1 MNIVEVSVK
10 SPKDL
15 LEEIAQ
21 ETPTG
26 VNRINTIN
34 TTTEK
39 FVYDYCRKILKEND
53 KDEVNYNFEYVLK
66 NTNSDEV
73 LTKYDIEHK
82 KQIVDTEDAFHTG
95 ILCLNDVCS
104 KTRIFVCD
112 INTDK
117 YKYKLFDDEDMN
129 LIKIKQCRI
138 VQMTEPRCYGII
150 STSKDPTYMVKL
162 LIIKITEKNA
172 KNVYRNIESHTKEGC
187 EFILR
192 DLTLVEKD
200 EHMKLSKKF
209 YNTLLYKKE
218 CNNDICVIIN
228 RNNDIDNIY
237 VQTVDTKTEDNEKET
252 TIDETGNISRKFL
265 QRMHTR
271 KFIQNNVCNYML
283 GVYKGLRQIELSMDH
298 SELIKLLE
306 YYFEDLYK
314 ELKTF
319 YNIDESNMVNMKDL
333 KIVTTKKMD
342 INSTELRCLVPLE
355 MIKVKTSDNMKY
367 EINIG
372 DLFIYFGEELVF
384 DTEKQLLVF
393 NIGIN
398 P

>member
-1 MNIVEVSVK
+1 
-10 SPKDL
+10 
-15 LEEIAQ
+15 
-21 ETPTG
+21 
-26 VNRINTIN
+26 
-34 TTTEK
+34 
-39 FVYDYCRKILKEND
+39 
-53 KDEVNYNFEYVLK
+53 
-66 NTNSDEV
+66 
-73 LTKYDIEHK
+73 
-82 KQIVDTEDAFHTG
+82 
-95 ILCLNDVCS
+95 
-104 KTRIFVCD
+104 
-112 INTDK
+112 
-117 YKYKLFDDEDMN
+117 
-129 LIKIKQCRI
+129 
-138 VQMTEPRCYGII
+138 
-150 STSKDPTYMVKL
+150 
-162 LIIKITEKNA
+162 
-172 KNVYRNIESHTKEGC
+172 
-187 EFILR
+187 
-192 DLTLVEKD
+192 
-200 EHMKLSKKF
+200 MKLSKKF

-298 SELIKLLE
+298 SGLIKLLE